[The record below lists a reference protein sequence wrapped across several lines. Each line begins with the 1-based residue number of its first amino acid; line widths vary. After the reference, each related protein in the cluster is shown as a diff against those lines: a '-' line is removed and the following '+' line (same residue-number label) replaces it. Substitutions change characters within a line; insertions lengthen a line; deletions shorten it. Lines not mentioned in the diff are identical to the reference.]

1 MVLEGGIRRL
11 SGCKHGVVQ
20 VSTKYVQI
28 FRMDSAAESFPLVD
42 GLIIQSGL
50 VGAFVRVSGFV
61 ACSGVKIYLGFQV
74 CPGRG
79 EVDGC
84 MVSIQNMDNDA
95 WIGSTSVAVRT
106 LTHATRQQTKSY

>member
-28 FRMDSAAESFPLVD
+28 FRMDSAAESFPSVD

-50 VGAFVRVSGFV
+50 WGLSFVFRALWHV
-61 ACSGVKIYLGFQV
+61 
-74 CPGRG
+74 PG
-79 EVDGC
+79 
-84 MVSIQNMDNDA
+84 
-95 WIGSTSVAVRT
+95 
-106 LTHATRQQTKSY
+106 